1 MFSPRNA
8 GAVFASGICAV
19 LSMPASGDFLADSK
33 ATLTLRNFYMD
44 RDYKGDATRFQSQ
57 SRQAEW
63 AQGFILNVQSGY
75 TEGPVGFAVGLTSKT
90 GVKLDSS
97 PDRVGTGLLAYG
109 PDGKAESSY
118 SQFDFVL
125 KARAAQTELAVGGLT
140 PMVPILV
147 SPTVRLFPPVFRGA
161 QMKSGEFRDLTL
173 HAGYFDRIEE
183 RNSTNFEALRIAS
196 PWGRFESSA
205 EGSHFAFVGADYRW
219 TPGLVTNHYFGY
231 LDDVYKQHYL
241 GVQFSHALGPGKL
254 QHDFRYFSSSEQGEA
269 RAGDIDNRY
278 AGFFSTYKYKGHA
291 FGAGYYRIFGE
302 HGFVGINAT
311 FTHTHSQG
319 LLDGEMGNPD
329 ERVWQVRYDYDF
341 AASGL
346 PGLLATFRYADGS
359 HINMPAFSASR
370 AHESERYLE
379 LSYVIQSGPLKDMA
393 FRVRQADYQS
403 SYSRD
408 VNELRI
414 NMDYTIAIW

>member
-1 MFSPRNA
+1 M
-8 GAVFASGICAV
+8 
-19 LSMPASGDFLADSK
+19 
-33 ATLTLRNFYMD
+33 
-44 RDYKGDATRFQSQ
+44 
-57 SRQAEW
+57 
-63 AQGFILNVQSGY
+63 
-75 TEGPVGFAVGLTSKT
+75 
-90 GVKLDSS
+90 
-97 PDRVGTGLLAYG
+97 
-109 PDGKAESSY
+109 
-118 SQFDFVL
+118 
-125 KARAAQTELAVGGLT
+125 
-140 PMVPILV
+140 
-147 SPTVRLFPPVFRGA
+147 
-161 QMKSGEFRDLTL
+161 
-173 HAGYFDRIEE
+173 
-183 RNSTNFEALRIAS
+183 
-196 PWGRFESSA
+196 
-205 EGSHFAFVGADYRW
+205 
-219 TPGLVTNHYFGY
+219 VTNHYFGY

-278 AGFFSTYKYKGHA
+278 AGFFSRPTSTRGMRSA
-291 FGAGYYRIFGE
+291 PVTTGFFGE